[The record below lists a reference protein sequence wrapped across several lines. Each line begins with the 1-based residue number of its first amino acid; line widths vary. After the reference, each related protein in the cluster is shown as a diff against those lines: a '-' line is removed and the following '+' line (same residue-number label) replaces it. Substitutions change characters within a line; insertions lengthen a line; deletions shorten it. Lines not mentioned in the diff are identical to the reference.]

1 MLKSPI
7 EISFSIYEFYEI
19 SYQDDWKAFKPLD
32 IDSGSD
38 GPSEESQSDADRL
51 CNRNIRD
58 A

>member
-32 IDSGSD
+32 IDSGSSGSD
-38 GPSEESQSDADRL
+38 DETRSDADRL
-51 CNRNIRD
+51 CNRNIRG